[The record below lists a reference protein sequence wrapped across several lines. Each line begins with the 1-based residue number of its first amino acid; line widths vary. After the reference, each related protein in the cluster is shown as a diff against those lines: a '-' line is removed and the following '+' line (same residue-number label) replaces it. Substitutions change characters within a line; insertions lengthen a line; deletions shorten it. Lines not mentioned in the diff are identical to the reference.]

1 VFDKISFKSLALM
14 SAVAVIA
21 LAGCES
27 APRAETTPK
36 TTNNASD
43 LYFPPRGH
51 VAAPKPAPAP
61 VVAKAPAPAPAPKM
75 GNCGGT
81 LFYPTGARETSA
93 LMVEKMIPCE
103 IVSGQCVDYFIK
115 VTNLTAMTLQNVMV
129 TDNISSNFAIKSSEP
144 VGSPAG
150 GTMGWNLGDLAA
162 GQSKTVK
169 INGCA
174 TGDTGNIN
182 ACGAVSYSSSVCAE
196 ARIVKPS
203 LKLTKTEPAEA
214 LICDVIPVK
223 LVVTNNGTGAAS
235 NVVIKD
241 MLPAGVTTSDGK
253 SGTLEFPVG
262 TLAPGASAER
272 SYMMKA
278 GKTGSF
284 TNNAKAM
291 ADGGL
296 SADASAGTTVRQ
308 PVLAI
313 TKDCPGT
320 VVAAG
325 GRTITYSINV
335 TNTGDAPAA
344 ATVLEDAVPAGTSFT
359 SATDGGVLQ
368 GSTVVWNLG
377 TLAPKASKKVSLVVT
392 PTGLGTVNNTATAK
406 ATCASPVSASCKT
419 EVRGVPGVLLEVV
432 DNPDPIVVGG
442 TCTYTIKVTNQ
453 GQIDI
458 TGIKVKLECE
468 DTASI
473 VSSAGA
479 TNGTTAGRVVTF
491 APVARLASKGVVE
504 WTVVLKALKADDH
517 RLAVEMICD
526 QLKSSVNET
535 ESTTFF
541 E

>member
-1 VFDKISFKSLALM
+1 MFNKCFKSIALM
-14 SAVAVIA
+14 SAAAVIA
-21 LAGCES
+21 MAGCES
-27 APRAETTPK
+27 TQRAETTPK

-43 LYFPPRGH
+43 MYFPPR
-51 VAAPKPAPAP
+51 ANTPAPKPAPVAAKPAP
-61 VVAKAPAPAPAPKM
+61 AKPAPAPAPKV
-75 GNCGGT
+75 GTCGGT
-81 LFYPTGARETSA
+81 LFYPTGSRETSA

-115 VTNLTAMTLQNVMV
+115 VTNLTAMTLENVMV
-129 TDNISSNFAIKSSEP
+129 TDNISSNFNIKSSDP
-144 VGSPAG
+144 VGSPTG
-150 GTMGWNLGDLAA
+150 GVMGWNLGNMAA
-162 GQSKTVK
+162 GTSKTIK

-203 LKLTKTEPAEA
+203 LKLVKSEPAEA

-241 MLPAGVTTSDGK
+241 MLPEGMSADGK
-253 SGTLEFPVG
+253 TGTIEFPIG

-272 SYMMKA
+272 TYMAKA
-278 GKTGSF
+278 ARTGSY
-284 TNNAKAM
+284 TNTAKAM

-296 SADASAGTTVRQ
+296 TADASAATVVRQ

-325 GRTITYSINV
+325 GRTITNNITV

-344 ATVLEDAVPAGTSFT
+344 ATMLEDPVPAGTTFA
-359 SATDGGVLQ
+359 SATDGGALQ
-368 GSTVVWNLG
+368 GSVVMWNLG
-377 TLAPKASKKVSLVVT
+377 TLAPKASKKVSMTVT
-392 PTGLGTVNNTATAK
+392 PGSLGTVNNTATAK
-406 ATCASPVSASCKT
+406 ATCAAPVSASCKT

-432 DNPDPIVVGG
+432 DNPDPIVVGA
-442 TCTYTIKVTNQ
+442 TSTYTIRVTNQ

-458 TGIKVKLECE
+458 TNIKVKLECE
-468 DTASI
+468 DTAGV
-473 VSSAGA
+473 VSNAGA
-479 TNGTTAGRVVTF
+479 TAGTTAGRVVTF

-504 WTVVLKALKADDH
+504 WTVVLKAVKSDDH

-526 QLKSSVNET
+526 QIQRPVNET

>member
-1 VFDKISFKSLALM
+1 MFTKSLKTIALM
-14 SAVAVIA
+14 SAAAVIA
-21 LAGCES
+21 IAGCEN
-27 APRAETTPK
+27 AQRAETTPR
-36 TTNNASD
+36 TTNNAND
-43 LYFPPRGH
+43 MYFPPRYT
-51 VAAPKPAPAP
+51 APMAKPAPAP
-61 VVAKAPAPAPAPKM
+61 VAKPAPAPAPKI

-81 LFYPTGARETSA
+81 LYYPTGSRETSA

-115 VTNLTAMTLQNVMV
+115 VTNLTAMSLENVTV
-129 TDNISSNFAIKSSEP
+129 TDIISSNFAVKSSDP
-144 VGSPAG
+144 AGAPAG
-150 GTMGWNLGDLAA
+150 GQMVWNLGTMAA
-162 GQSKTVK
+162 NSSKTIK

-214 LICDVIPVK
+214 LVCDTIPVK

-241 MLPAGVTTSDGK
+241 TLPAGMSTTDGK
-253 SGTLEFPVG
+253 TGTIEFAVG

-272 SYMMKA
+272 SYMAKA
-278 GKTGSF
+278 AKTGSY
-284 TNNAKAM
+284 TNTAKAM

-296 SADASAGTTVRQ
+296 TADASAATTVRQ

-325 GRTITYSINV
+325 GRTITYSITV

-344 ATVLEDAVPAGTSFT
+344 GTMIEDAVPAGSSFV
-359 SATDGGVLQ
+359 SATDGGAAQ

-377 TLAPKASKKVSLVVT
+377 TLAPKASKKVSMTVT
-392 PTGLGTVNNTATAK
+392 PTGQGTINNTATAK

-432 DNPDPIVVGG
+432 DNPDPIVVGS
-442 TCTYTIKVTNQ
+442 TSTYTIRVTNQ
-453 GQIDI
+453 GMIDL
-458 TGIKVKLECE
+458 TNIKVKLMCE
-468 DTASI
+468 DTANI
-473 VSSAGA
+473 VSNAGA
-479 TNGTTAGRVVTF
+479 TAGTVGGTTVTF

-517 RLAVEMICD
+517 RLSVEMNCD
-526 QLKSSVNET
+526 QIERPVNET

>member
-1 VFDKISFKSLALM
+1 MFKMNLKSFALM
-14 SAVAVIA
+14 SAVAVITM
-21 LAGCES
+21 AGCES
-27 APRAETTPK
+27 AQRAETTPT

-43 LYFPPRGH
+43 MYFPPRYQ
-51 VAAPKPAPAP
+51 APAPKPAPAP
-61 VVAKAPAPAPAPKM
+61 VAKAPAPAPVKT
-75 GNCGGT
+75 GCGGI

-115 VTNLTAMTLQNVMV
+115 VTNLTAMALDNVTV
-129 TDNISSNFAIKSSEP
+129 TDNISSNFAVKSSEP
-144 VGSPAG
+144 AGSPAG
-150 GTMGWNLGDLAA
+150 GQMAWNLGTMAA
-162 GQSKTVK
+162 GSSKTIK

-214 LICDVIPVK
+214 LLCDMIPVK

-235 NVVIKD
+235 NVVIRD

-253 SGTLEFPVG
+253 SGTIEFPVG

-278 GKTGSF
+278 GKTGSY
-284 TNNAKAM
+284 TNTAKAM

-296 SADASAGTTVRQ
+296 TADASASTTVRQ

-325 GRTITYSINV
+325 GRTIVYGITV

-344 ATVLEDAVPAGTSFT
+344 MTMLEDPVPAGTTFT
-359 SATDGGVLQ
+359 SATDGGALQ
-368 GSTVVWNLG
+368 GSVVVWNLG
-377 TLAPKASKKVSLVVT
+377 TLAPKASKKVSMTVT

-406 ATCASPVSASCKT
+406 ATCAAPVSASCKT

-432 DNPDPIVVGG
+432 DNPDPIVAGA
-442 TCTYTIKVTNQ
+442 TSTYTIRVTNQ
-453 GQIDI
+453 GQINI
-458 TGIKVKLECE
+458 TNIKVKLECE

-473 VSSAGA
+473 VSNTGA
-479 TNGTTAGRVVTF
+479 TPGNVAGRVINF
-491 APVARLASKGVVE
+491 APVATLASGGRAE

-526 QLKSSVNET
+526 QIQRPVNET